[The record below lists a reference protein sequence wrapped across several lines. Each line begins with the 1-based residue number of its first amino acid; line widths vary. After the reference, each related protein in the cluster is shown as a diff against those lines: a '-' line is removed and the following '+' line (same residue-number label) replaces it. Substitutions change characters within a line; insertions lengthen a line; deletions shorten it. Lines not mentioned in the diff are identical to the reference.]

1 MQSIPN
7 EKYWKEVLTI
17 IIKHLDP
24 LNKTTPEMVGS
35 KSREKSLI
43 NIRRVYYYLIRQ
55 LYNMPYQHIAESYY
69 YATGMVNV
77 IPNHATI
84 IYHCKTYSG
93 MLDVYPNER
102 KKFEQI
108 MKEVRYIN
116 TAPESFLHIINQEI
130 DRLLKLKEQLLTNI
144 EDKDGQVKLEQA
156 VN

>member
-1 MQSIPN
+1 
-7 EKYWKEVLTI
+7 
-17 IIKHLDP
+17 
-24 LNKTTPEMVGS
+24 
-35 KSREKSLI
+35 
-43 NIRRVYYYLIRQ
+43 
-55 LYNMPYQHIAESYY
+55 
-69 YATGMVNV
+69 
-77 IPNHATI
+77 
-84 IYHCKTYSG
+84 
-93 MLDVYPNER
+93 VYPNER